1 MTEHF
6 TETSPRLAYVER
18 GEVGPP
24 VLLIMG
30 FGMRKELWEPQLAG
44 LSGSHRVV
52 AFDNRGVGSSER
64 GPSRL
69 FTMPMMADDACRVLD
84 AASLPCAHVVGVSM
98 GGMIAQELAFRHP
111 SRLLSLSLI
120 ATHPG
125 SPRYFIPPPEGIRLF
140 PQTFYGDAASRMAT
154 TRALLYPP
162 EYVALAGE
170 EKLGARMRAMMGA
183 ATPNDV
189 LLAQLAAIMRHWTIP
204 RLRTLDVPTLVVRP
218 GKDVLVRATG
228 SDAIAK
234 AIPGAR
240 LSRYDDAGHGLIFQC
255 ADRLNAE
262 LAAHFAE
269 AEARR
274 SPPARARAM

>member
-1 MTEHF
+1 MNPSF
-6 TETSPRLAYVER
+6 TETAPRLAFVRR
-18 GEVGPP
+18 GEQGPP

-44 LSGSHRVV
+44 LSGTHRLV
-52 AFDNRGVGSSER
+52 AFDNRGVGASEK
-64 GPSRL
+64 GPERVFS
-69 FTMPMMADDACRVLD
+69 MPMMAEDAFRVLE
-84 AASLPCAHVVGVSM
+84 AAGFDRAHVVGVSM
-98 GGMIAQELAFRHP
+98 GGMIAQEMAIRQP

-140 PQTFYGDAASRMAT
+140 PKSFHGDAASRMAA

-162 EYVALAGE
+162 EFVALSGE

-183 ATPNDV
+183 ATPRDV
-189 LLAQLAAIMRHWTIP
+189 LLAQLAAIFRHWTVP
-204 RLRTLDVPTLVVRP
+204 RLRALDVPTLVVRP
-218 GKDVLVRATG
+218 GRDVLVRATG
-228 SDAIAK
+228 SDAIAN

-255 ADRLNAE
+255 ADRLNRE
-262 LAAHFAE
+262 LAEHFAS
-269 AEARR
+269 AEARGTR
-274 SPPARARAM
+274 PARARAG

>member
-6 TETSPRLAYVER
+6 TQTSPRLAFVRR
-18 GEVGPP
+18 GDHGPA

-44 LSGSHRVV
+44 LSGTHRLV
-52 AFDNRGVGSSER
+52 AFDNRGVGSSEK
-64 GPSRL
+64 GPHRA
-69 FTMPMMADDACRVLD
+69 FTMPMMAEDACRVLD
-84 AASLPCAHVVGVSM
+84 AASFDRAHVVGVSM
-98 GGMIAQELAFRHP
+98 GGMIAQELAIRYP

-140 PQTFYGDAASRMAT
+140 PQAFYGDAASRMAT

-170 EKLGARMRAMMGA
+170 DELGARMRATMGV
-183 ATPNDV
+183 ATPTDV
-189 LLAQLAAIMRHWTIP
+189 LLAQLAAIVRHWTIP
-204 RLRTLDVPTLVVRP
+204 RLGELDVPTLIVRP

-228 SDAIAK
+228 SDAMAK
-234 AIPGAR
+234 VIPGAR

-255 ADRLNAE
+255 AERLNPE
-262 LAAHFAE
+262 LAAHFAA
-269 AEARR
+269 AEARGN
-274 SPPARARAM
+274 PTARARVG